1 VSGYLMQVN
10 AVKAKVIQGEK
21 LMLAGDES
29 VLSQIPAGNWIGGSI
44 PYFIAEEGGL
54 SSRDKIFVTEISKAA
69 ASVSIV
75 AYDETSLPK
84 VYSDAPDNGFSL
96 IILPAASSA
105 ELAFGLK
112 APTYPNFA
120 RRPLV
125 GWIAGV
131 HLDDL
136 GKATPKVFNGLTG
149 TMMTNGAVVMHV
161 TLPATQ
167 AAEVGIVN
175 LFEQGNGDTITFPSD
190 GFGASK
196 VFINGVETNFAEYV
210 AAKKVD
216 IRFPLVSDYYG
227 ASVNVSF
234 QNLDP
239 VSKRVEFYA
248 PVFAGV
254 QYKLAKPVDDYVKQ
268 FSSNIPTGSEQIAF
282 SCNCILN
289 YLYSGLEGKR
299 TGGITGPVTFGEVAY
314 QLLNQTMVYVTVHD
328 VVKA

>member
-1 VSGYLMQVN
+1 MQVD
-10 AVKAKVIQGEK
+10 AVKAKIAQGEK

-29 VLSQIPAGNWIGGSI
+29 VLSKIPAGNWIGGSI
-44 PYFIAEEGGL
+44 PYFIAQDGGL
-54 SSRDKIFVTEISKAA
+54 SSRDKIFVTELPKAA
-69 ASVSIV
+69 VSVSIV
-75 AYDETSLPK
+75 AYDETTLPN
-84 VYSDAPDNGFSL
+84 VYSDAPANGYSL
-96 IILPAASSA
+96 IILPAGSSA

-112 APTYPNFA
+112 APTYPHFA

-125 GWIAGV
+125 GWIAGF

-149 TMMTNGAVVMHV
+149 KMMTNGAVVMHV
-161 TLPATQ
+161 KLPATQ
-167 AAEVGIVN
+167 VAEVGIVN
-175 LFEQGNGDTITFPSD
+175 LFEQGSGDTITFPSD
-190 GFGASK
+190 GFAVSK
-196 VFINGVETNFAEYV
+196 VFVNGVETNFADYV

-227 ASVNVSF
+227 APVNVSF
-234 QNLDP
+234 QNVDQ
-239 VSKRVEFYA
+239 VNKRVEFYA

-254 QYKLAKPVDDYVKQ
+254 SYKLAKPVEDYVLQ
-268 FSSNIPTGSEQIAF
+268 FSSHIPTGPDKIAF

-314 QLLNQTMVYVTVHD
+314 QLLNQTMVYVTVRD
-328 VVKA
+328 VARQ